1 MAITQTFTRG
11 VKYIKVSKIDAN
23 GNDLTTELQNVD
35 NIRLLFSDIQIPV
48 DYIIGSVT
56 EYSSYYLYGIIPTDI
71 TSSTDNTIINNSVT
85 ASSQNFGT
93 GASPVQ
99 FNAIPYFSTNWTAPV
114 NANSVFNTTY
124 GSYFYTGSSNIL
136 LDFTCSVTY
145 SNQPGTGNN
154 GSIGLYQMSGNTPIA
169 PPYTNSVVQNVSYKT
184 LSNIGGSTTSTTFS
198 GSFIPFSNTNYQ
210 FLLGSPTAVNQ
221 LTMSV
226 SITQSVNP
234 QSYANTTL
242 TVLEPFIDDDFYNS
256 DCNVLQ
262 NNVDINNTN
271 NFYMVVDYSNGSIV
285 AENQQAILNGSATR
299 AQVQSWNYTYKSSVR
314 SKYEGKQQNA
324 IDINYY
330 TGATQFVSGS
340 TSPLGYT
347 GSWPGDTTSPLVK
360 GSTVIQL
367 LDSCIYEY
375 SWIGGGYP
383 ENEKGGGI
391 SLGNLY
397 LVGDTKD
404 DVQVIRP
411 DQDLYYDILMAN
423 IPNVSNVLIHP
434 YSPTPILPSTLQVAY
449 SAVEIPSAQYYLD
462 SYFYVFGPSTN
473 SNYLIFCPTGSY
485 FVPYPFIQWAQ
496 GTLLPGVTKDI
507 NNNLVRATNN
517 AYFDQVAEQMIS
529 DIASGSAQWYVSL
542 YSGSGTSVVGT
553 GSDGYDIALTP
564 PQSDLITGLYTS
576 SYGQNLS
583 QYGLPFKVISVDDQS
598 QFLTLATGSDI
609 TNNVVKYYSSSSFNN
624 NNTSNNIFLGATQ
637 IGAQYISSPSPF
649 SNSIQAGIGMLLTRT
664 PTPSS
669 VLTVYGYPW
678 TTFSNKGPGYL
689 TTPYP
694 KAVIT
699 QNAEYIT
706 KTYGNNPN

>member
-35 NIRLLFSDIQIPV
+35 NIRLLFSDIQIPA

-71 TSSTDNTIINNSVT
+71 TSSTDNTIIDNSVT

-99 FNAIPYFSTNWTAPV
+99 FNAIPYFSTLWTAPV

-124 GSYFYTGSSNIL
+124 GSYFHPSSSNIL

-145 SNQPGTGNN
+145 SNQPGTGNS

-169 PPYTNSVVQNVSYKT
+169 SPYTNSIVQNVSYKT
-184 LSNIGGSTTSTTFS
+184 LSNTGGSTFTTTFT
-198 GSFIPFSNTNYQ
+198 GSFSPFGNTNYQ
-210 FLLGSPTAVNQ
+210 FLLGSPTVVNQ
-221 LTMSV
+221 LTMSI

-234 QSYANTTL
+234 QSYTNTTL

-330 TGATQFVSGS
+330 TSASQFVSGS

-347 GSWPGDTTSPLVK
+347 GSWPGDSVSPGVL
-360 GSTVIQL
+360 GTPIIAS

-383 ENEKGGGI
+383 ENENGGGI

-397 LVGDTKD
+397 LVGDNKD
-404 DVQVIRP
+404 DVQLIRP

-423 IPNVSNVLIHP
+423 IPNISNVLVHP
-434 YSPTPILPSTLQVAY
+434 YSPTPILPSILPVAY
-449 SAVEIPSAQYYLD
+449 SAINIPSAQYYLD
-462 SYFYVFGPSTN
+462 SFFYRFGPSGN
-473 SNYLIFCPTGSY
+473 ANYIVFYPTGSSIS
-485 FVPYPFIQWAQ
+485 FPQPTIQWDQ
-496 GTLLPGVTKDI
+496 DTLIPGVVLDV
-507 NNNLVRATNN
+507 NNNLVRSSNL
-517 AYFDQVAEQMIS
+517 AYFDQVSTQITS
-529 DIASGSAQWYVSL
+529 DLASGSAQWYISF
-542 YSGSGTSVVGT
+542 YSGSGGASVGT
-553 GSDGYDIALTP
+553 GSDGSIALTP
-564 PQSDLITGLYTS
+564 PQSSLITGLYTS

-583 QYGLPFKVISVDDQS
+583 QYGLPFRVASVDDQN
-598 QFLTLATGSDI
+598 QTLYIVTGSDI
-609 TNNVVKYYSSSSFNN
+609 TNNFIKYYSSSSFNN
-624 NNTSNNIFLGATQ
+624 NNTSNNTFLGTVPIGATLISQ
-637 IGAQYISSPSPF
+637 IGSNTGISASL
-649 SNSIQAGIGMLLTRT
+649 GILLTRT
-664 PTPSS
+664 VTPSS
-669 VLTVYGYPW
+669 VLTIYGYPW
-678 TTFSNKGPGYL
+678 TTLSNKGPGYL

-694 KAVIT
+694 KAVIA

>member
-35 NIRLLFSDIQIPV
+35 NIRFLFSDIQIPA

-71 TSSTDNTIINNSVT
+71 TSSTDNIIIDNSVT

-124 GSYFYTGSSNIL
+124 GSYFYPSSSNIL

-184 LSNIGGSTTSTTFS
+184 LSNTGGSTFTTTFS
-198 GSFIPFSNTNYQ
+198 GSFVPFGNTNYQ
-210 FLLGSPTAVNQ
+210 FLLGSPTVVNQ

-226 SITQSVNP
+226 FITQSVNP
-234 QSYANTTL
+234 QSYASTTL

-285 AENQQAILNGSATR
+285 AENQQAILNGSAAR

-347 GSWPGDTTSPLVK
+347 GSWPGDSVSPGVL
-360 GSTVIQL
+360 GTPIIAL

-449 SAVEIPSAQYYLD
+449 SAVNIPGAQYYLD
-462 SYFYVFGPSTN
+462 SYFYVFGGNFLNFYPTGAYGISKPMIEWDQTTLIPGSTTDTSNNLIRSTN
-473 SNYLIFCPTGSY
+473 L
-485 FVPYPFIQWAQ
+485 
-496 GTLLPGVTKDI
+496 
-507 NNNLVRATNN
+507 
-517 AYFDQVAEQMIS
+517 AYFYQVSEQIAL
-529 DIASGSAQWYVSL
+529 DLASGSAEWYVSF
-542 YSGSGTSVVGT
+542 YSGSGGASLGT
-553 GSDGYDIALTP
+553 GSNGSIALTP
-564 PQSDLITGLYTS
+564 PQSSLTTGLYTS

-583 QYGLPFKVISVDDQS
+583 QYGLPFAIKEIDDQNYLIY
-598 QFLTLATGSDI
+598 LTTGSDT
-609 TNNVVKYYSSSSFNN
+609 TNNIIKYYSSSSFNN
-624 NNTSNNIFLGATQ
+624 NNTSNNIFLGSVP
-637 IGAQYISSPSPF
+637 IGAKLISQVG
-649 SNSIQAGIGMLLTRT
+649 SNTGVSASLGMLLTRT

-694 KAVIT
+694 KAVIA